1 MGHLRHQLI
10 LCLLCGIACAQEAS
24 NAPPT
29 SRLDEYME
37 TGMEVAGVRAPYY
50 DEAGNLKAQLYGGHA
65 RMLQGGM
72 ADVTNLRI
80 DVYEDG
86 KVVMT
91 VFAPKCLT
99 RVVEKGKEQILA
111 VESDGDV
118 LIDMEQMTV
127 SGRGFRFSSDSNRFE
142 ILSDARIL
150 VKEAARR
157 DEGVEL

>member
-1 MGHLRHQLI
+1 MGHLRYQLI
-10 LCLLCGIACAQEAS
+10 IGLLCGIACARDTT

-37 TGMEVAGVRAPYY
+37 TGMEIAGVRAPYY
-50 DEAGNLKAQLYGGHA
+50 DEAGNLRAQLYGGQA
-65 RMLQGGM
+65 RMLEGGM

-86 KVVMT
+86 EVAMT

-99 RVVEKGKEQILA
+99 KVVEKGKERILM

-118 LIDMEQMTV
+118 LIDMDEMTI

-142 ILSDARIL
+142 IHSDAKVL
-150 VKEAARR
+150 VKESARKA
-157 DEGVEL
+157 EEVTL